1 MHDLTGNKLH
11 SAIFTPMEV
20 AQEMA
25 LHLLANYRP
34 GQTILDPTCG
44 SGNLLVACA
53 EHLLAQGHTQADIAA
68 VLYGCDIQAEYV
80 QQCRSRLRALL
91 GDHTCIDV
99 NIGVFNFLEVPNG

>member
-1 MHDLTGNKLH
+1 MTHDLKGNKLH

-25 LHLLANYRP
+25 LHLLENYQP

-53 EHLLAQGHTQADIAA
+53 EHLLKCGHEPASIAA
-68 VLYGCDIQAEYV
+68 ALYGCDIQEDYV
-80 QQCRSRLRALL
+80 RQCRERLKILL
-91 GDHTCIDV
+91 GEHPCIDI
-99 NIGVFNFLEVPNG
+99 NIGVFDILTA